1 MCNIRNGSY
10 YEIIGLQQSL
20 VYQIC
25 LRPFKTTHSNN
36 FLVLV
41 HVILVTAWE
50 NVACNIRNGCTYA
63 TQFLKTDAFCL
74 SWGQEGILY
83 TLQQSMNITISFFV
97 TFGGITSILVNPI
110 LIM

>member
-1 MCNIRNGSY
+1 MLFW
-10 YEIIGLQQSL
+10 LQHGKMWL
-20 VYQIC
+20 V
-25 LRPFKTTHSNN
+25 
-36 FLVLV
+36 
-41 HVILVTAWE
+41 
-50 NVACNIRNGCTYA
+50 TYA
-63 TQFLKTDAFCL
+63 TDVTYATRFLKTVAFCL

>member
-63 TQFLKTDAFCL
+63 TQFLKTVAFCL